1 MIASGNHTLKMRS
14 GVEGSLTQLLL
25 KSIERIRFFDFAA
38 LRATSLR
45 ITCGRKI
52 NCNLTFFIGKGRTFY
67 ALVTDAYEAFEHFG
81 FFKFLASSEWNYTE
95 GSEQYGALPFITGT
109 LMTTLLALIFCIP
122 FSLPVALFV
131 GEYFKGTKMA
141 AVLST
146 VTDLLAGIPSIIYG
160 LWGFYTLRPI
170 IMALNIS
177 PQGSGVLT
185 ASLVLAIM
193 IIPYA
198 ASLSAEFI
206 KMVPNDLKEGAYSLG
221 ATRAEVIRKVV
232 FPVAGSGIFS
242 SYILAIGRALGETM
256 TVTMLIGNTNNIPE
270 SITSTGNSMASII
283 ANQFGEADDLRLSS
297 LIAIG
302 LILFLIT
309 AIINMVGKIMIKRA
323 RIV

>member
-1 MIASGNHTLKMRS
+1 MSDKLYK
-14 GVEGSLTQLLL
+14 VLL
-25 KSIERIRFFDFAA
+25 SVAA
-38 LRATSLR
+38 L
-45 ITCGRKI
+45 IMPVVCG
-52 NCNLTFFIGKGRTFY
+52 GVVY
-67 ALVTDAYEAFEHFG
+67 ALVTDAYDAFNHFG
-81 FFKFLASSEWNYTE
+81 FFKFLTSSEWNYTPGAE
-95 GSEQYGALPFITGT
+95 KYGALPFITGT

-131 GEYFKGTKMA
+131 GEYFKGTKVA
-141 AVLST
+141 SVLST
-146 VTDLLAGIPSIIYG
+146 VTDLLTGIPSIIYG

-177 PQGSGVLT
+177 PQGSGILT

-193 IIPYA
+193 IVPYA

-221 ATRAEVIRKVV
+221 ATRSEVVRKVI

-256 TVTMLIGNTNNIPE
+256 TVTMLIGNTNNIPD

-309 AIINMVGKIMIKRA
+309 AIINLVGKMMIKRA
-323 RIV
+323 RIS

>member
-1 MIASGNHTLKMRS
+1 MTDKLY
-14 GVEGSLTQLLL
+14 
-25 KSIERIRFFDFAA
+25 RIILFAA
-38 LRATSLR
+38 AL
-45 ITCGRKI
+45 IMPIVCG
-52 NCNLTFFIGKGRTFY
+52 GVVY
-67 ALVTDAYEAFEHFG
+67 ALVTDAYDAFEHFG
-81 FFKFLASSEWNYTE
+81 FLKFLTSSDWSFTE
-95 GSEQYGALPFITGT
+95 GNEQYGALPFITGT

-131 GEYFKGTKMA
+131 GEYFKGTKVA

-170 IMALNIS
+170 IMELDIS
-177 PQGSGVLT
+177 QQGSGILT

-221 ATRAEVIRKVV
+221 ATRAEVVRKVI

-242 SYILAIGRALGETM
+242 SYVLAIGRALGETM
-256 TVTMLIGNTNNIPE
+256 TVTMLIGNTNNIPD

-302 LILFLIT
+302 LVLFLIT
-309 AIINMVGKIMIKRA
+309 ALINMIGKIMIKRA
-323 RIV
+323 RIA

>member
-1 MIASGNHTLKMRS
+1 MNDRLFKI
-14 GVEGSLTQLLL
+14 LL
-25 KSIERIRFFDFAA
+25 FAA
-38 LRATSLR
+38 ALVMP
-45 ITCGRKI
+45 IVCG
-52 NCNLTFFIGKGRTFY
+52 GVVY
-67 ALVTDAYEAFEHFG
+67 ALVTDAHEAFEHFG
-81 FFKFLASSEWNYTE
+81 FFKFLTSSEWSYTE
-95 GSEQYGALPFITGT
+95 GAEQYGALPFITGT
-109 LMTTLLALIFCIP
+109 LMTTMLALIFCIP

-131 GEYFKGTKMA
+131 GEYFKGTRIA
-141 AVLST
+141 AILST

-160 LWGFYTLRPI
+160 LWGFYTLRPL

-193 IIPYA
+193 IVPYA
-198 ASLSAEFI
+198 SSLSAEFI

-221 ATRAEVIRKVV
+221 ATRAEVIRKFV

-256 TVTMLIGNTNNIPE
+256 TVTMLIGNTNNIPD

-283 ANQFGEADDLRLSS
+283 ANQFGEADELRLSS

-309 AIINMVGKIMIKRA
+309 AFINLIGKIMIKRA
-323 RIV
+323 RIA

>member
-1 MIASGNHTLKMRS
+1 MNDKLYRGFLFI
-14 GVEGSLTQLLL
+14 
-25 KSIERIRFFDFAA
+25 AA
-38 LRATSLR
+38 LVVPVV
-45 ITCGRKI
+45 CG
-52 NCNLTFFIGKGRTFY
+52 GVVY
-67 ALVTDAYEAFEHFG
+67 ALVTDAYDAFEHFG
-81 FFKFLASSEWNYTE
+81 FFRFLTSSEWNYTE
-95 GSEQYGALPFITGT
+95 GAEQYGALPFITGT
-109 LMTTLLALIFCIP
+109 LLTTLLALIFCIP

-131 GEYFKGTKMA
+131 GEYFKGTKVA
-141 AVLST
+141 ALLST

-160 LWGFYTLRPI
+160 LWGFYTLRPV

-177 PQGSGVLT
+177 PQGSGILT

-206 KMVPNDLKEGAYSLG
+206 KMVPGDLKEGAYSLG
-221 ATRAEVIRKVV
+221 ATRAEVVRKVV

-242 SYILAIGRALGETM
+242 SYVLAIGRALGETM
-256 TVTMLIGNTNNIPE
+256 TVTMLIGNTNDIPQ

-309 AIINMVGKIMIKRA
+309 AAINMVGKIMIKRA
-323 RIV
+323 RI

>member
-1 MIASGNHTLKMRS
+1 MNDKIYRVILF
-14 GVEGSLTQLLL
+14 
-25 KSIERIRFFDFAA
+25 IAA
-38 LRATSLR
+38 L
-45 ITCGRKI
+45 IIPVVCG
-52 NCNLTFFIGKGRTFY
+52 GVVY
-67 ALVTDAYEAFEHFG
+67 ALVTDAYDAFEHFG
-81 FFKFLASSEWNYTE
+81 FFKFLTSSEWSYTE
-95 GSEQYGALPFITGT
+95 GAEQYGALPFITGT

-131 GEYFKGTKMA
+131 GEYFKGTKIA

-146 VTDLLAGIPSIIYG
+146 VTDLLAGLPSIIYG

-242 SYILAIGRALGETM
+242 SYVLAIGRALGETM
-256 TVTMLIGNTNNIPE
+256 TVTMLIGNTNNIPD

-283 ANQFGEADDLRLSS
+283 ANQFGEADGLRLSS

-302 LILFLIT
+302 LVLFLIT
-309 AIINMVGKIMIKRA
+309 AAINMVGKIMIKRA
-323 RIV
+323 RIS

>member
-1 MIASGNHTLKMRS
+1 MNDKLYRGFLFI
-14 GVEGSLTQLLL
+14 
-25 KSIERIRFFDFAA
+25 AA
-38 LRATSLR
+38 LVVPVV
-45 ITCGRKI
+45 CG
-52 NCNLTFFIGKGRTFY
+52 GVVY
-67 ALVTDAYEAFEHFG
+67 ALVTDAYDAFEHFG
-81 FFKFLASSEWNYTE
+81 FFGFLTSSEWNYTE
-95 GSEQYGALPFITGT
+95 GAEQYGALPFITGT
-109 LMTTLLALIFCIP
+109 LLTTLLALIFCIP

-131 GEYFKGTKMA
+131 GEYFKGTKVA
-141 AVLST
+141 AVLSA
-146 VTDLLAGIPSIIYG
+146 VTDLLAGIPSIICG
-160 LWGFYTLRPI
+160 LWGFYTLRPV
-170 IMALNIS
+170 IMALDIS
-177 PQGSGVLT
+177 PQGSGILT

-221 ATRAEVIRKVV
+221 ATRAEVVRKVV

-242 SYILAIGRALGETM
+242 SYVLAIGRALGETM
-256 TVTMLIGNTNNIPE
+256 TVTMLIGNTNDIPQ

-309 AIINMVGKIMIKRA
+309 AAINMAGKIMIKRA
-323 RIV
+323 RI

>member
-1 MIASGNHTLKMRS
+1 MNDKLYKF
-14 GVEGSLTQLLL
+14 LL
-25 KSIERIRFFDFAA
+25 FAA
-38 LRATSLR
+38 ALTIPLV
-45 ITCGRKI
+45 CG
-52 NCNLTFFIGKGRTFY
+52 GVVY
-67 ALVTDAYEAFEHFG
+67 ALVTDAYGAFEYFG
-81 FFKFLASSEWNYTE
+81 FFKFLTSSEWSYTD
-95 GSEQYGALPFITGT
+95 GAEQYGALPFITGT
-109 LMTTLLALIFCIP
+109 LMTTLLALLFCIP

-131 GEYFKGTKMA
+131 GEYFKGTRIA

-160 LWGFYTLRPI
+160 LWGFYTLRPL

-193 IIPYA
+193 IVPYA

-206 KMVPNDLKEGAYSLG
+206 KMVPNELKEGAYSLG
-221 ATRAEVIRKVV
+221 ATHAEVIRKVV

-256 TVTMLIGNTNNIPE
+256 TVTMLIGNTNNIPD
-270 SITSTGNSMASII
+270 SITSTGNSMASIV

-309 AIINMVGKIMIKRA
+309 AFINMIGKIMIKRA
-323 RIV
+323 RIA

>member
-1 MIASGNHTLKMRS
+1 MSDKIYRVILFASALIVPIVCG
-14 GVEGSLTQLLL
+14 GVV
-25 KSIERIRFFDFAA
+25 
-38 LRATSLR
+38 
-45 ITCGRKI
+45 
-52 NCNLTFFIGKGRTFY
+52 Y

-81 FFKFLASSEWNYTE
+81 FFRFMTSSEWSYTE
-95 GSEQYGALPFITGT
+95 GNEQYGALPFITGT
-109 LMTTLLALIFCIP
+109 LMTTLLALMFCIP

-131 GEYFKGTKMA
+131 EEYFKGTKVA
-141 AVLST
+141 SVLSMII
-146 VTDLLAGIPSIIYG
+146 DLLAGIPSIIYG
-160 LWGFYTLRPI
+160 LWGFYSLRPL

-206 KMVPNDLKEGAYSLG
+206 KMVPSDLKEGAYSLG
-221 ATRAEVIRKVV
+221 ATRFEVIRNVV

-242 SYILAIGRALGETM
+242 SYVLAIGRALGETM
-256 TVTMLIGNTNNIPE
+256 TVTMLIGNTNNIPD

-283 ANQFGEADDLRLSS
+283 ANQFEEADGLRLSS

-309 AIINMVGKIMIKRA
+309 AVINMVGKIMIKRA

>member
-1 MIASGNHTLKMRS
+1 MNDKIYKIILF
-14 GVEGSLTQLLL
+14 
-25 KSIERIRFFDFAA
+25 IAA
-38 LRATSLR
+38 L
-45 ITCGRKI
+45 IMPVVCGGVV
-52 NCNLTFFIGKGRTFY
+52 C

-81 FFKFLASSEWNYTE
+81 FFKFLTSSEWSYTE
-95 GSEQYGALPFITGT
+95 GAEQYGALPFITGT

-131 GEYFKGTKMA
+131 GEYFKGTRVA

-160 LWGFYTLRPI
+160 LWGFYTLRPL

-193 IIPYA
+193 IVPYA

-256 TVTMLIGNTNNIPE
+256 TVTMLIGNTNNIPD

-309 AIINMVGKIMIKRA
+309 ALINMIGKIMIKRA
-323 RIV
+323 RIA

>member
-1 MIASGNHTLKMRS
+1 MNDKRYK
-14 GVEGSLTQLLL
+14 VLL
-25 KSIERIRFFDFAA
+25 FVAA
-38 LRATSLR
+38 LTMP
-45 ITCGRKI
+45 IVCGGVI
-52 NCNLTFFIGKGRTFY
+52 Y

-81 FFKFLASSEWNYTE
+81 FFRFLASKEWSYTE
-95 GSEQYGALPFITGT
+95 GAEQYGALPFITGT

-131 GEYFKGTKMA
+131 GEYFKGSKVA

-160 LWGFYTLRPI
+160 LWGFYTLRPL
-170 IMALNIS
+170 IMALHIS
-177 PQGSGVLT
+177 PQGSSILT

-193 IIPYA
+193 IVPYA
-198 ASLSAEFI
+198 ASLSTEFI
-206 KMVPNDLKEGAYSLG
+206 KMVPNDLQEGAYSLG

-242 SYILAIGRALGETM
+242 SYVLAIGRALGETM
-256 TVTMLIGNTNNIPE
+256 TVTMLIGNTNNIPD

-283 ANQFGEADDLRLSS
+283 ANQFGEASDLRFSS

-302 LILFLIT
+302 LVLFLIT
-309 AIINMVGKIMIKRA
+309 ALINMIGKMMIKRA
-323 RIV
+323 RIS

>member
-1 MIASGNHTLKMRS
+1 MNDKIYRVILF
-14 GVEGSLTQLLL
+14 
-25 KSIERIRFFDFAA
+25 IAA
-38 LRATSLR
+38 L
-45 ITCGRKI
+45 IVPVVCG
-52 NCNLTFFIGKGRTFY
+52 GVVY
-67 ALVTDAYEAFEHFG
+67 ALVTDAYDAFEHFG
-81 FFKFLASSEWNYTE
+81 FFKFLTSSEWSYTD
-95 GSEQYGALPFITGT
+95 GAEQYGALPFITGT
-109 LMTTLLALIFCIP
+109 LMTTLLALVFCIP

-131 GEYFKGTKMA
+131 GEYFKGTKIA

-177 PQGSGVLT
+177 PQGSGILT

-206 KMVPNDLKEGAYSLG
+206 KMVPSDLKEGAYSLG

-242 SYILAIGRALGETM
+242 SYVLAIGRALGETM
-256 TVTMLIGNTNNIPE
+256 TVTMLIGNTNNIPD

-283 ANQFGEADDLRLSS
+283 ANQFGEADGLRLSS

-302 LILFLIT
+302 LVLFLIT
-309 AIINMVGKIMIKRA
+309 AAINMVGKIMIKRA
-323 RIV
+323 RIS

>member
-1 MIASGNHTLKMRS
+1 MSDKIYRVILFASALIVPIVCG
-14 GVEGSLTQLLL
+14 GV
-25 KSIERIRFFDFAA
+25 I
-38 LRATSLR
+38 
-45 ITCGRKI
+45 
-52 NCNLTFFIGKGRTFY
+52 Y
-67 ALVTDAYEAFEHFG
+67 ALITDAYEAFEHFG
-81 FFKFLASSEWNYTE
+81 FFRFITSSEWSYAERN
-95 GSEQYGALPFITGT
+95 EQYGALPFITGT
-109 LMTTLLALIFCIP
+109 LMTTLLALVFCIP

-131 GEYFKGTKMA
+131 GEYFKGTKVA
-141 AVLST
+141 SVLSMR
-146 VTDLLAGIPSIIYG
+146 VDLLAGIPSIIYG
-160 LWGFYTLRPI
+160 LWGFYSLRPL

-177 PQGSGVLT
+177 PQGSGILT

-206 KMVPNDLKEGAYSLG
+206 KMVPSDLKEGAYSLG
-221 ATRAEVIRKVV
+221 ATRIEVIRNVV

-256 TVTMLIGNTNNIPE
+256 TVTMLIGNTNNIPD

-283 ANQFGEADDLRLSS
+283 ANQFGEAEGLRLSS

-302 LILFLIT
+302 LILFLMT
-309 AIINMVGKIMIKRA
+309 AVINMVGKIMIKRA

>member
-1 MIASGNHTLKMRS
+1 MNDKVYKA
-14 GVEGSLTQLLL
+14 LLL
-25 KSIERIRFFDFAA
+25 LTA
-38 LRATSLR
+38 LFMPV
-45 ITCGRKI
+45 ICG
-52 NCNLTFFIGKGRTFY
+52 GVVY
-67 ALVTDAYEAFEHFG
+67 ALVTDDYDAFEHFG
-81 FFKFLASSEWNYTE
+81 FFRFLTSSEWSYTQGAE
-95 GSEQYGALPFITGT
+95 KYGALPFITGT

-131 GEYFKGTKMA
+131 GEYFKGTRLA
-141 AVLST
+141 AVLGT

-170 IMALNIS
+170 IMALDIS

-193 IIPYA
+193 IVPYA

-221 ATRAEVIRKVV
+221 ATRAEVVKSVI

-242 SYILAIGRALGETM
+242 SYVLAIGRALGETM
-256 TVTMLIGNTNNIPE
+256 TVTMLIGNTNNIPD

-302 LILFLIT
+302 LVLFMIT
-309 AIINMVGKIMIKRA
+309 AVINMAGKMMIKRA
-323 RIV
+323 RI

>member
-1 MIASGNHTLKMRS
+1 MNDKLYRGFLFI
-14 GVEGSLTQLLL
+14 
-25 KSIERIRFFDFAA
+25 AA
-38 LRATSLR
+38 LVVPVV
-45 ITCGRKI
+45 CG
-52 NCNLTFFIGKGRTFY
+52 GVVY
-67 ALVTDAYEAFEHFG
+67 ALVTDAYDAFEHFG
-81 FFKFLASSEWNYTE
+81 FFRFLTSSEWNYTE
-95 GSEQYGALPFITGT
+95 GAEQYGALPFITGT
-109 LMTTLLALIFCIP
+109 LLTTLLALIFCIP

-131 GEYFKGTKMA
+131 GEYFKGTKVA
-141 AVLST
+141 ALLST

-160 LWGFYTLRPI
+160 LWGFYTLRPV

-177 PQGSGVLT
+177 PQGSGILT

-198 ASLSAEFI
+198 ASLSVEFI

-221 ATRAEVIRKVV
+221 ATRAEVVRKVV

-242 SYILAIGRALGETM
+242 SYVLAIGRALGETM
-256 TVTMLIGNTNNIPE
+256 TVTMLIGNTNDIPQ

-309 AIINMVGKIMIKRA
+309 AAINMVGKIMIKRA
-323 RIV
+323 RI

>member
-1 MIASGNHTLKMRS
+1 MNDKLYRGFLFI
-14 GVEGSLTQLLL
+14 
-25 KSIERIRFFDFAA
+25 AA
-38 LRATSLR
+38 LVVPVV
-45 ITCGRKI
+45 CG
-52 NCNLTFFIGKGRTFY
+52 GVVY
-67 ALVTDAYEAFEHFG
+67 ALVTDAYDAFEHFG
-81 FFKFLASSEWNYTE
+81 FFRFLTSSEWSYTE
-95 GSEQYGALPFITGT
+95 GAEQYGALPFITGT
-109 LMTTLLALIFCIP
+109 LMTTLLALVFCIP

-131 GEYFKGTKMA
+131 GEYFRDSRIA

-146 VTDLLAGIPSIIYG
+146 VVDLLAGIPSIIYG

-177 PQGSGVLT
+177 PQGSGILT

-198 ASLSAEFI
+198 SSLSAEFI

-221 ATRAEVIRKVV
+221 ATRLEVVRNVV

-242 SYILAIGRALGETM
+242 SYVLAIGRALGETM
-256 TVTMLIGNTNNIPE
+256 TVTMLIGNTNDMPN
-270 SITSTGNSMASII
+270 SITATGNSMASII
-283 ANQFGEADDLRLSS
+283 ANQFGEADGLRLSS

-323 RIV
+323 RIA

>member
-1 MIASGNHTLKMRS
+1 MNDKIYKIILF
-14 GVEGSLTQLLL
+14 V
-25 KSIERIRFFDFAA
+25 AA
-38 LRATSLR
+38 LA
-45 ITCGRKI
+45 IPIVCG
-52 NCNLTFFIGKGRTFY
+52 GVVY
-67 ALVTDAYEAFEHFG
+67 ALVTDAYEAFDHFG
-81 FFKFLASSEWNYTE
+81 FISFLTSSEWSYTDGDE
-95 GSEQYGALPFITGT
+95 HYGALPFITGT
-109 LMTTLLALIFCIP
+109 LMTTFLALLFCIP

-131 GEYFKGTKMA
+131 GEYFKGTKVA

-170 IMALNIS
+170 IMELDIS
-177 PQGSGVLT
+177 PQGSGILT

-193 IIPYA
+193 IVPYA

-221 ATRAEVIRKVV
+221 ATRAEVIRRVV

-242 SYILAIGRALGETM
+242 SFVLAVGRALGETM
-256 TVTMLIGNTNNIPE
+256 TVTMLIGNTNTMPD

-283 ANQFGEADDLRLSS
+283 ANQFGEASDLRLSS

-309 AIINMVGKIMIKRA
+309 AVINLVGKMMIKRA
-323 RIV
+323 RIS

>member
-1 MIASGNHTLKMRS
+1 MSDKLYKI
-14 GVEGSLTQLLL
+14 LL
-25 KSIERIRFFDFAA
+25 FVAA
-38 LRATSLR
+38 L
-45 ITCGRKI
+45 IMPIVCG
-52 NCNLTFFIGKGRTFY
+52 GVVY
-67 ALVTDAYEAFEHFG
+67 ALVTDAYDAFEHFG
-81 FFKFLASSEWNYTE
+81 FFKFLTSSEWSYTE
-95 GSEQYGALPFITGT
+95 GAEQYGALPFITGT
-109 LMTTLLALIFCIP
+109 LMTTLLALLFCIP

-131 GEYFKGTKMA
+131 GEYFKGTRVA
-141 AVLST
+141 SVLST

-160 LWGFYTLRPI
+160 LWGFYNLRPL
-170 IMALNIS
+170 IMALDIS
-177 PQGSGVLT
+177 PQGSGILT

-193 IIPYA
+193 IVPYA

-221 ATRAEVIRKVV
+221 ATRAEVIRRVV

-242 SYILAIGRALGETM
+242 SYVLAIGRALGETM
-256 TVTMLIGNTNNIPE
+256 TVTMLIGNTNNIPD

-309 AIINMVGKIMIKRA
+309 AFINMIGKIMIKRA
-323 RIV
+323 RIA

>member
-1 MIASGNHTLKMRS
+1 MNDKIYKVILF
-14 GVEGSLTQLLL
+14 
-25 KSIERIRFFDFAA
+25 IAA
-38 LRATSLR
+38 LILPVV
-45 ITCGRKI
+45 CGGVI
-52 NCNLTFFIGKGRTFY
+52 Y
-67 ALVTDAYEAFEHFG
+67 ALVTDAYDAFEHFG
-81 FFKFLASSEWNYTE
+81 FFKFLTSSEWSYTE
-95 GSEQYGALPFITGT
+95 GAEQYGALPFITGT
-109 LMTTLLALIFCIP
+109 LMTTLLALVFCIP

-131 GEYFKGTKMA
+131 GEYFKGTKVA

-160 LWGFYTLRPI
+160 LWGFYTLRPL

-177 PQGSGVLT
+177 PQGSGILT

-198 ASLSAEFI
+198 TSLSAEFI

-221 ATRAEVIRKVV
+221 ATRAEVISKVV

-242 SYILAIGRALGETM
+242 SYVLAIGRALGETM
-256 TVTMLIGNTNNIPE
+256 TVTMLIGNTNNIPD

-283 ANQFGEADDLRLSS
+283 ANQFGEADGLRLSS

-302 LILFLIT
+302 LVLFLIT
-309 AIINMVGKIMIKRA
+309 AAINMVGKIMIKRA
-323 RIV
+323 RIS